1 MTKRIF
7 RAILLASAIA
17 IAASLAFTIGFVYRY
32 FTNAMDEQL
41 RSNLETAAVAVS
53 QLGEDYLDAL
63 PEGPYRFTWIDR
75 SGNVLHDTQNP
86 ADSMPNHL
94 DREEVAEAISLGEG
108 RSERYSSTMMKQTVY
123 LAVRLADR
131 SVLRIS
137 VNRAAS
143 WALALGMVQPLLAV
157 LVGALVLSGVLAGH
171 LSKKIVNPINSLDL
185 DNPLDNDTY
194 PELSPLLNRINR
206 QRREIL
212 GQLETL
218 KRRTAEFEQ
227 ITNSMRDGLIL
238 LDADEMII
246 SVNKAA
252 MRLMKADKSCIGKDF
267 LTINREPRMS
277 MAIRSA
283 ISNGHERFVEDTRGL
298 KIQFDISRIES
309 DGKILG
315 SVILVSDVTD
325 REMAEQSRR
334 EFTANVSH
342 ELKTPL
348 QGIIGSAQLLEN
360 NLVKAADVPRFIK
373 RIQDEAQRLVL
384 LIDDIIRLSQL
395 DENRPMTME
404 NVDVCVIA
412 AEVIADLRQPA
423 DSDAI
428 SLKLECPESIV
439 ITAVKRLV
447 HEIIFNLCDNAI
459 KYNVKGG
466 SVAIRLE
473 SEDNKCMITV
483 SDTGIGIPAEHQSRV
498 FERFY
503 RVDKSHSK
511 SSGGTGLGLS
521 IVKHAVACLNGSI
534 RLSSGIGKGTEV
546 IVSLPKAV
554 EKPEAALLLPR
565 RRAINS
571 I

>member
-17 IAASLAFTIGFVYRY
+17 IAASLAFIIGFVYRY
-32 FTNAMDEQL
+32 FTSAMDEQL

-53 QLGEDYLDAL
+53 RLGEDYLDAL

-75 SGNVLHDTQNP
+75 NGNVLHDTQNP

-108 RSERYSSTMMKQTVY
+108 RSQRYSSTMMKQTVY
-123 LAVRLADR
+123 HAVRLADR

-137 VNRAAS
+137 VNRATS
-143 WALALGMVQPLLAV
+143 WALALGMIQPLLAV
-157 LVGALVLSGVLAGH
+157 LVGALILSGVLAGH

-218 KRRTAEFEQ
+218 KRRTVEFEQ

-238 LDADEMII
+238 LDADESII

-283 ISNGHERFVEDTRGL
+283 SLNGHDRFVEDSGGM

-360 NLVKAADVPRFIK
+360 NLVKTADVPRFIK

-395 DENRPMTME
+395 DENRPMTVE
-404 NVDVCVIA
+404 NVDVCAIA
-412 AEVIADLRQPA
+412 AEVIANLRQSA
-423 DSDAI
+423 DSNAI
-428 SLKLECPESIV
+428 SLKLECPESLA

-447 HEIIFNLCDNAI
+447 YEIIFNLCDNAI
-459 KYNVKGG
+459 KYNVKSGN
-466 SVAIRLE
+466 VAIRLE
-473 SEDNKCMITV
+473 AADNSCMITV

-534 RLSSGIGKGTEV
+534 RLSSRIGKGTEV
-546 IVSLPKAV
+546 LVSLPKTI
-554 EKPEAALLLPR
+554 EKT
-565 RRAINS
+565 
-571 I
+571 